1 MFSKSIKIQVIALF
15 FIIKK
20 NKIRE
25 ESPTVINVDCS
36 IDDPSNYQVVFV
48 NVFIIKNERKKTF
61 VCLNLLTEALAS
73 QVSMTPSGIQ
83 RNISE
88 PA

>member
-48 NVFIIKNERKKTF
+48 NVFIIKNERKKNI
-61 VCLNLLTEALAS
+61 C
-73 QVSMTPSGIQ
+73 VS
-83 RNISE
+83 
-88 PA
+88 